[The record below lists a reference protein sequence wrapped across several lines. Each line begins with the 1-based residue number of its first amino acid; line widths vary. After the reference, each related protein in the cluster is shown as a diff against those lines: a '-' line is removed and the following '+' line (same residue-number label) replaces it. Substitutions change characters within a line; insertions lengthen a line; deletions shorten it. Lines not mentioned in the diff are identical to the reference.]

1 MVTHSGFKN
10 WLVGSGY
17 TTRWIRIWA
26 QLDWK
31 ESFRVASLPEK
42 IYIYNHFSH
51 KSKGSSP
58 DLCRSIAKSEKN
70 SALTRPSLH
79 GQLGNSLLPK
89 ELLLPSVVLVCGF
102 CNIGCFVGSVF
113 HDPIHSDYT
122 GRCSSPYWF
131 FCMVVSLGLAFVN
144 GWCRSFTPLTDP
156 TATPP
161 VIR

>member
-1 MVTHSGFKN
+1 MQTKPQIQPTKWSLIVGLKTGWWVPGIPH
-10 WLVGSGY
+10 VGS
-17 TTRWIRIWA
+17 
-26 QLDWK
+26 
-31 ESFRVASLPEK
+31 ESGLNSIGKNHFGLQVFQK
-42 IYIYNHFSH
+42 KYIYNHFSH

-58 DLCRSIAKSEKN
+58 DLCRSIAKSEKI

-122 GRCSSPYWF
+122 GRCSSPYCF
-131 FCMVVSLGLAFVN
+131 FLEGCNVGA
-144 GWCRSFTPLTDP
+144 
-156 TATPP
+156 
-161 VIR
+161 